1 MLLQI
6 EKNKGCEKGMIRCTS
21 LRRRNET
28 IEKAS
33 EYETKAMLYLFGCR
47 QDSRD
52 MDVFIIDCFNDV
64 SGANRDVNRLWDVQS
79 KGVKSL
85 NPKKIVRW

>member
-28 IEKAS
+28 MKRLVNMKQKQCYIFLDVVRIA
-33 EYETKAMLYLFGCR
+33 
-47 QDSRD
+47 RD

>member
-1 MLLQI
+1 
-6 EKNKGCEKGMIRCTS
+6 
-21 LRRRNET
+21 
-28 IEKAS
+28 
-33 EYETKAMLYLFGCR
+33 MLYLFGCR

-85 NPKKIVRW
+85 NPKKIVRG

>member
-28 IEKAS
+28 MKR
-33 EYETKAMLYLFGCR
+33 LYLFFFL

-85 NPKKIVRW
+85 NPKKIVRG

>member
-1 MLLQI
+1 MYQFTTT
-6 EKNKGCEKGMIRCTS
+6 E
-21 LRRRNET
+21 RNN
-28 IEKAS
+28 EKAS
-33 EYETKAMLYLFGCR
+33 EYETKVMLYLFGCR